1 MTARTGRRPSAVPSP
16 APHRSSATPGSVDR
30 AGFTLL
36 ELLLVITMAAILMAI
51 GSRGARVLP
60 REPMEER
67 IARTILGEIS
77 VARTYAIRANVPV
90 SLVIDESNRRLI
102 IRETSA
108 TAPAVPEVYRTTTYG
123 TGSDVGVVSLST
135 ENLGSGT
142 SQMVNFSGRGFCLNC
157 TAGGTSAVL
166 VGRRSRPNES
176 YRIIINQVGRAFLN
190 GLAAN

>member
-90 SLVIDESNRRLI
+90 SLVIDESNRLL
-102 IRETSA
+102 
-108 TAPAVPEVYRTTTYG
+108 PQLYRRR
-123 TGSDVGVVSLST
+123 
-135 ENLGSGT
+135 NQRRARGT
-142 SQMVNFSGRGFCLNC
+142 SQPSERVISDHYQS
-157 TAGGTSAVL
+157 GGTCVSQRL
-166 VGRRSRPNES
+166 GG
-176 YRIIINQVGRAFLN
+176 QLTQ
-190 GLAAN
+190 